1 MPVARIWSLQ
11 RPARL
16 YLIHMA
22 LLTFGLAISSLFFNL
37 AIPALGYD
45 LPFLG
50 LLTSLPVVVAGLLTL
65 PLWWLITRTMRLRMA
80 LLASALL
87 YAGSVLAVA
96 LWPAALPLL
105 LGTAL
110 TGPAAVLLQVS
121 KAPFMMRH
129 SRSTERDFLFS
140 VSEGINIGVAGLGS
154 LVGGLLPGLCARL
167 LDVPADSGVAYRAT
181 FALAA
186 LCVLAAAVPLL
197 FVRDERT
204 YDESEATNADSPA
217 LRDHANDA
225 AAERHDHT
233 AAAAPLH
240 RRVVAFA
247 QRSAFTLTGRVPEPW
262 RSMVRRPWSVAR
274 FMVTPLIISC
284 GAALLIPYLNLFFR
298 ERFGVSNEALGGI
311 FAAVHIATGM
321 ATLAAPWLSLR
332 LGKMGSVAL
341 TQALAV
347 PCLLALGM
355 SPVLGIAIGFALVR
369 NTLMNMASPLYDAH
383 AMEQSSAAARPTV
396 IGLINGAYAIGYI
409 FGPNISVRVQ
419 AAYGFTP
426 LFVATAIFYA
436 VAALLNYM
444 LFVHG
449 RRHVREPAS
458 EAEFSIAQE

>member
-16 YLIHMA
+16 YLLHMA

-45 LPFLG
+45 LTFLG
-50 LLTSLPVVVAGLLTL
+50 LLNSLPVVVAGLLTL

-96 LWPAALPLL
+96 LWPVALPLL

-129 SRSTERDFLFS
+129 SRSAERDFLFS

-154 LVGGLLPGLCARL
+154 LVGGMLPGLCARL
-167 LDVPADSGVAYRAT
+167 LDVAPDSGAAYRAT

-197 FVRDERT
+197 FVRDEQT
-204 YDESEATNADSPA
+204 YDELGVMGDNHSVHQSVMHADTNSVAVPQQEC
-217 LRDHANDA
+217 
-225 AAERHDHT
+225 AE
-233 AAAAPLH
+233 AAPLLQ
-240 RRVVAFA
+240 RRVAVSVRRIAA
-247 QRSAFTLTGRVPEPW
+247 IVTGRVSEPW
-262 RSMVRRPWSVAR
+262 QSMLRHPWSVGR

-284 GAALLIPYLNLFFR
+284 GAALLIPYLNLFFQQ
-298 ERFGVSNEALGGI
+298 RFDVSNEVLGGI

-383 AMEQSSAAARPTV
+383 AMEQSSEAARPTM

-409 FGPNISVRVQ
+409 FGPNISVWVQ
-419 AAYGFTP
+419 SVYGFTP
-426 LFVATAIFYA
+426 LFITTAIFYA
-436 VAALLNYM
+436 VAALLNYV

-449 RRHVREPAS
+449 KNV
-458 EAEFSIAQE
+458 